1 MFSSSAFKISFL
13 TVRITGLMIFDK
25 RNDEIQFYFILHL
38 EIFAG
43 IQNPFIG
50 QSIFPP
56 LI

>member
-43 IQNPFIG
+43 IQNPFIE